1 MRSDLADE
9 QNRRETIAAR
19 AEKVT
24 SALQTGG
31 RLNPEDTDD
40 HDDVGHHYAA
50 TLKPSLAELDPA
62 QKPAAIGGYVA
73 DTGIAPDAA
82 LKTLLG
88 LTATG
93 DASNRIAATREL
105 VAVFDTDPTA
115 RNRVPPGL
123 AAYAETLVDL
133 ADTYELAPDEAIK
146 TADAFFSDNA
156 PGADRPNPA
165 LLQLVSAKN
174 TGVQID
180 AQPDAQADTTR
191 ENDTAPTDV
200 TEDAESDED
209 DVFFDGETDDPLD
222 RALEEDQADGLGPD
236 FFGPVGSRPGEFE
249 VAMAGGG
256 RGLLTRAGTFDREE
270 LDRFD
275 EFTRRLSLG
284 ERSRNLTTGLIRD
297 AADKNASTQQ
307 ALRAA
312 ASEEELALG
321 ELLLSLVPGLGTV
334 MNGTKAI
341 EAFRE
346 ALELERA
353 GKLDQAMKKRRE
365 AALDAVAALGP
376 LALIAKADKIA
387 KAFRYLVSRAKRNR
401 DAARRAEGDNG
412 QAIAKAAT
420 AAAQGQRLLSDERDT
435 FTPKSKVSD

>member
-1 MRSDLADE
+1 
-9 QNRRETIAAR
+9 
-19 AEKVT
+19 
-24 SALQTGG
+24 
-31 RLNPEDTDD
+31 
-40 HDDVGHHYAA
+40 
-50 TLKPSLAELDPA
+50 
-62 QKPAAIGGYVA
+62 
-73 DTGIAPDAA
+73 
-82 LKTLLG
+82 
-88 LTATG
+88 
-93 DASNRIAATREL
+93 
-105 VAVFDTDPTA
+105 
-115 RNRVPPGL
+115 
-123 AAYAETLVDL
+123 
-133 ADTYELAPDEAIK
+133 
-146 TADAFFSDNA
+146 
-156 PGADRPNPA
+156 
-165 LLQLVSAKN
+165 
-174 TGVQID
+174 
-180 AQPDAQADTTR
+180 
-191 ENDTAPTDV
+191 
-200 TEDAESDED
+200 
-209 DVFFDGETDDPLD
+209 
-222 RALEEDQADGLGPD
+222 
-236 FFGPVGSRPGEFE
+236 
-249 VAMAGGG
+249 MAGGG

-387 KAFRYLVSRAKRNR
+387 KAFRFLVSRAKRNR
-401 DAARRAEGDNG
+401 GLAKLEEERNVAGAAEVV
-412 QAIAKAAT
+412 T
-420 AAAQGQRLLSDERDT
+420 AAAQVQRLLGNDRAKQPGGKDISQPGGGLKNPSSNEADNQRKLFASEAAHGRYKEIVATGTSLGFPSPDSFRQLGKVMNGELKSVGIDDAALVIRGSAVTGSKFDKSLQKYVDVPFDAGPRKSDFDFAIVSEKLFDLARKRGIGLQGKRTRTDPLGLEQLEELELQSFDTRVRQSLNKNIETSGRKRSFMIYRDPEALKRRGPYT
-435 FTPKSKVSD
+435 KGR